1 MTERLFFEDAYC
13 RAFSAV
19 VTGRTRVGKSPGVI
33 LDRTAFYPTS
43 GGQPGDL
50 GALNGVPVLDVV
62 EGEGGEIIHLL
73 AGEIEGSSVA
83 GAIDWPRRFDHMQ
96 QHSGQHILSQ
106 CFERAL
112 NAATVSFHLGLD
124 FSTIDV
130 ALAAFTEEQATD
142 IETMANAVV
151 FENRAIR
158 AYFVDEA
165 QLPSLPLRKPPKVA
179 GAIRI
184 VEVEGFDFSACGGT
198 HCRAAGEIGL
208 IKVRRWERRGDTFRI
223 DFLCGNRALGDY
235 RWKNSTLNNLAVAL
249 SVKDREVGETVCRL
263 LAEGREAQQQLSHL
277 KEKLLDY
284 EAAELDSQAQPLGGM
299 RVVRRAFTQRS
310 SDELRRLALRLTA
323 RPGRIALLGLA
334 GEKAQLVFARSF
346 DASLDMVE
354 LLKGSCAMLEGR
366 GGGTPSL
373 AQGGGTRVDRL
384 EAALDLAQAALA
396 RALGI
401 QR

>member
-13 RAFSAV
+13 REFSAM

-43 GGQPGDL
+43 GGQPNDL
-50 GALNGVPVLDVV
+50 GALNGIPVLDVV
-62 EGEGGEIIHLL
+62 EGEGGEIVHLL
-73 AGEIEGSSVA
+73 AAEIEGSSVT
-83 GAIDWPRRFDHMQ
+83 GIIDWPRRFDHMQ

-130 ALAAFTEEQATD
+130 SLAAFTEEKAME

-165 QLPSLPLRKPPKVA
+165 RLPSLPLRKPPKVA

-184 VEVEGFDFSACGGT
+184 VEVEGFDFSPCGGT

-208 IKVRRWERRGDTFRI
+208 IKVRKWERRGDMFRI
-223 DFLCGNRALGDY
+223 DFLCGNRALEDY
-235 RWKNSTLNNLAVAL
+235 RWKNSTLNSLAAAL
-249 SVKDREVGETVCRL
+249 SVKDRELGETVSRL
-263 LAEGREAQQQLSHL
+263 LAEGRESQRQLGYL

-284 EAAELDSQAQPLGGM
+284 EAAELDSQALSLGGT
-299 RVVRRAFTQRS
+299 RVVRQVFAERPS
-310 SDELRRLALRLTA
+310 EEIRRLAL
-323 RPGRIALLGLA
+323 
-334 GEKAQLVFARSF
+334 
-346 DASLDMVE
+346 
-354 LLKGSCAMLEGR
+354 
-366 GGGTPSL
+366 
-373 AQGGGTRVDRL
+373 
-384 EAALDLAQAALA
+384 
-396 RALGI
+396 
-401 QR
+401 